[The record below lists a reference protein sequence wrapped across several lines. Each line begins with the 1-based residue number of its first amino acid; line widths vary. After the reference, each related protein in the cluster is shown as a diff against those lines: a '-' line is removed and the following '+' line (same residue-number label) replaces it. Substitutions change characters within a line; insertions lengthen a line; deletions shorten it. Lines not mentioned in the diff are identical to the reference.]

1 MASSGTKA
9 TGRWLFSNIGLN
21 CSIIVK
27 GNVSTIEQFVVIG
40 CQHMYLREV
49 KQVDMTKISKGKRRS
64 NYNLGMRVGKRKKGK
79 DLSIFGLYIESYIPY
94 RS

>member
-1 MASSGTKA
+1 
-9 TGRWLFSNIGLN
+9 
-21 CSIIVK
+21 
-27 GNVSTIEQFVVIG
+27 
-40 CQHMYLREV
+40 MYLREV
-49 KQVDMTKISKGKRRS
+49 KQVDMTKISKDKRS